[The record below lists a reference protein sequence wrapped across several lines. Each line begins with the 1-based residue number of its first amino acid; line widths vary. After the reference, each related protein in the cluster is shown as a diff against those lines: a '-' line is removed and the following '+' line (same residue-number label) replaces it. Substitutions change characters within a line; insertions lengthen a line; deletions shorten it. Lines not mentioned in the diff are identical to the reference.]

1 MNQSNAR
8 AAVSEG
14 DFAFLARVVD
24 GEDGSC
30 SWAFAENNEE
40 RTRMRPLAR
49 LGLVEIVDP
58 PLAETRCR
66 STLAGRDLVA
76 EVRSGISKAEAEKRQ
91 QQRHDYKVA
100 AFGAVAGGVLGLFS
114 GGLGG
119 WLVTQAI
126 PAIAQALSR

>member
-30 SWAFAENNEE
+30 SWAFAENGEE
-40 RTRMRPLAR
+40 RTRMRSLAG
-49 LGLVEIVDP
+49 LGLVELCDP

-114 GGLGG
+114 GGLAG
-119 WLVTQAI
+119 WLA
-126 PAIAQALSR
+126 AAMSQALPL

>member
-30 SWAFAENNEE
+30 SWAFAENGEE
-40 RTRMRPLAR
+40 RSRMRSLAG
-49 LGLVEIVDP
+49 LGLVELCDP

-114 GGLGG
+114 GGLAG
-119 WLVTQAI
+119 WLAAAI
-126 PAIAQALSR
+126 SQALPL

>member
-1 MNQSNAR
+1 MNQSNAP

-14 DFAFLARVVD
+14 DFAFLSRIVD
-24 GEDGSC
+24 GEVDAC
-30 SWAFAENNEE
+30 AWAFAENGEE
-40 RTRMRPLAR
+40 RCRMRSLAR

-114 GGLGG
+114 GGMAG
-119 WLVTQAI
+119 WLA
-126 PAIAQALSR
+126 AAMSQALPL

>member
-1 MNQSNAR
+1 
-8 AAVSEG
+8 
-14 DFAFLARVVD
+14 
-24 GEDGSC
+24 
-30 SWAFAENNEE
+30 
-40 RTRMRPLAR
+40 MRSLAR

-58 PLAETRCR
+58 PLAETSCR

-114 GGLGG
+114 GGMAG
-119 WLVTQAI
+119 WLA
-126 PAIAQALSR
+126 AAMSQALPL